1 MKIPT
6 LFAIA
11 LFIWMSCSIG
21 SKEGSIIFG
30 NVEKGSGPI
39 QQKEYNYDFDGI
51 KVSQGIDAEVY
62 KATEEKVV
70 VSAPADI
77 MDKIIVERSGSEVS
91 IHLAPNSRIST
102 ERIKVKIFAKD
113 FSSLVATSSA
123 EINVKDK
130 FMLEDL
136 TVHASSSGSVEGN
149 LEANNFNIKTSS
161 SGDFEGKIW
170 AINLNAEATSSGD
183 IDLSG
188 TAKNVTFSASSSGRI
203 DAEHLTA
210 ENADLKA
217 SSSGGVEVGVSGKL
231 SASASSSGSI
241 EVYKKGNLTV
251 VNKSESSSGSV
262 EIIN

>member
-11 LFIWMSCSIG
+11 SFILLSCSTG
-21 SKEGSIIFG
+21 SKESYILFG
-30 NVEKGSGPI
+30 NDEKGSGPV

-62 KATEEKVV
+62 KATAEKIV

-77 MDKIIVERSGSEVS
+77 MDKVIVDRSGSEVS

-113 FSSLVATSSA
+113 FTSLVAASSG
-123 EINVKDK
+123 EIKVKDK
-130 FMLEDL
+130 FMLGDL
-136 TVHASSSGSVEGN
+136 TVQASSSGSVEGN

-161 SGDFEGKIW
+161 SGDFEGNIW
-170 AINLNAEATSSGD
+170 AINLNADATSSGD

-188 TAKNVTFSASSSGRI
+188 MAKNVTFSASSSGSI
-203 DAEHLTA
+203 DAEHFTA
-210 ENADLKA
+210 KNADLKA

-241 EVYKKGNLTV
+241 EVYRKGNLTV
-251 VNKSESSSGSV
+251 LSKSESSSGSV
-262 EIIN
+262 EIKN